1 MHSGHL
7 PVAQRQERKDLTL
20 WSQVRF
26 LPGRPSLG
34 PALSVEKQ
42 RDLGAQSLGKMENR
56 TLLAGAAVALI
67 IAVVTYFGDRHYTHL
82 VRTID
87 NECERL
93 WLPDKLRQAEVR
105 QLRLGHDNLM
115 ALLEKSNQALDGPCI
130 PLSMPA
136 TDRLKELE
144 GKRISAQ
151 SMAQLLS
158 PAGYIVAVCVLLA
171 SALQSIM
178 SALRRSSQLS
188 RRITTKL

>member
-1 MHSGHL
+1 M
-7 PVAQRQERKDLTL
+7 
-20 WSQVRF
+20 
-26 LPGRPSLG
+26 
-34 PALSVEKQ
+34 
-42 RDLGAQSLGKMENR
+42 MENR

-67 IAVVTYFGDRHYTHL
+67 IAVVTYFADRHYTHL
-82 VRTID
+82 VRAID

-105 QLRLGHDNLM
+105 QLRLGHDSLM
-115 ALLEKSNQALDGPCI
+115 AFLEKSNHALDGPCI

-144 GKRISAQ
+144 GKRISAK
-151 SMAQLLS
+151 STAKLVS

-178 SALRRSSQLS
+178 SALRRSLQLS

>member
-1 MHSGHL
+1 M
-7 PVAQRQERKDLTL
+7 
-20 WSQVRF
+20 
-26 LPGRPSLG
+26 
-34 PALSVEKQ
+34 
-42 RDLGAQSLGKMENR
+42 GKTENR
-56 TLLAGAAVALI
+56 TLLAGASIALI

-82 VRTID
+82 VRVID

-136 TDRLKELE
+136 TDRLKELA
-144 GKRISAQ
+144 GKRISAK
-151 SMAQLLS
+151 SMA

-171 SALQSIM
+171 LALQSIM
-178 SALRRSSQLS
+178 SALRRPSQLS